1 MTVSLSFEAFLKEV
15 QHSNLNYWIEL
26 SPFSAIIH
34 LKKSLIMNPHGT
46 PLNSPPPKSL
56 VIDAVKAENVK
67 LCQKVQ
73 KLENIIDANK
83 KQEEHIKTLSSVI
96 LSLNLVI
103 KKQR

>member
-1 MTVSLSFEAFLKEV
+1 
-15 QHSNLNYWIEL
+15 
-26 SPFSAIIH
+26 
-34 LKKSLIMNPHGT
+34 MNPHGT
-46 PLNSPPPKSL
+46 PLNYPSPKSL

-83 KQEEHIKTLSSVI
+83 KQEEHIKTLISVI